1 MGPRPI
7 DLHLKAMR
15 KLGVSIQDVHGFL
28 ECEAENL
35 HGDSVYLDFPSV
47 GATENIMLA
56 AVKAQG
62 FTTIYNAA
70 REPEIQDLQC
80 FLNKM
85 GAKVSG
91 AGSSVIHIEGVSRLH
106 GTEHTIMPDRI
117 VAATYLCV
125 ACMTRG
131 AIRICNLP
139 ETSCIESVL
148 SVLEDL
154 GCKVVGEGEC
164 LYLKFPYRFRALDML
179 RTMPYPGF
187 PTDAQAPI
195 FTLLTVAGGT
205 STVIE
210 NIFEN
215 RFKHAEELCR
225 MGADIVVNGRMA
237 VIRGVGGLSGAQLTC
252 PDLRGAAA
260 LLIAALGAEGD
271 STLDQITHLDR
282 GYERIDHALSAI
294 GAKIKRVE

>member
-15 KLGVSIQDVHGFL
+15 KLGVLIRDTHGCL
-28 ECEAENL
+28 ECVADTL
-35 HGDSVYLDFPSV
+35 CGDSVYLDFPSV

-56 AVKAQG
+56 SVKANG

-70 REPEIQDLQC
+70 REPEILDLQC

-91 AGSSVIHIEGVSRLH
+91 AGSSVIYIEGVSELN
-106 GTEHTIMPDRI
+106 GAEHTIMSDRI
-117 VAATYLCV
+117 VAATYLSI
-125 ACMTRG
+125 ACMTG
-131 AIRICNLP
+131 GKIRVCNLP
-139 ETSCIESVL
+139 DVTCIESVL
-148 SVLEDL
+148 SVLEEM
-154 GCKVVGEGEC
+154 GCETFWEGEC
-164 LYLKFPYRFRALDML
+164 LSVKAPKRFHPIDVL

-195 FTLLTVAGGT
+195 FTLLTVADGT
-205 STVIE
+205 STVVE

-215 RFKHAEELCR
+215 RFKHAEELSR
-225 MGADIVVNGRMA
+225 MGADVVINGRMA
-237 VIRGVGGLSGAQLTC
+237 VIRGVKGLSGAQLTC

-260 LLIAALGAEGD
+260 LLIAALSAEGN
-271 STLDQITHLDR
+271 SVLDGISHLDR
-282 GYERIDHALSAI
+282 GYEKIDEALTTV
-294 GAKIKRVE
+294 GAKIKRLD